1 MGRKRTPER
10 EEFLADI
17 LTTAV
22 EGGINDWAEV
32 IRYKWDGR
40 EHKDYL
46 AVIVDKEWAYDGD
59 DSSEPDFPEQTITI
73 DVIAKGIGV
82 IKGFDYQPNYFG
94 DGGSYWRQFLL
105 ADRTNGDDGDYDAIV
120 ADWIVQAGLFGE
132 IVYG

>member
-1 MGRKRTPER
+1 MKRTAER
-10 EEFLADI
+10 IEFLSDI

-32 IRYKWDGR
+32 SEYKHEYCTPPVAKADTF
-40 EHKDYL
+40 
-46 AVIVDKEWAYDGD
+46 AIVHEIEED
-59 DSSEPDFPEQTITI
+59 DEVGTKVTI
-73 DVIAKGIGV
+73 DTIARGIRV
-82 IKGFDYQPNYFG
+82 IKNMKRSDGTPFQPNYFG